1 NMGFEDLFNEDL
13 AVHGVVSRAEKV
25 YPTEL
30 VVSKPVNSIEDFAAL
45 KLRSSGSYLKFLEAA
60 GASTQNVA
68 GPELYSSLASGVV
81 DGAHW
86 GAAQGAMSMS
96 LWEVA
101 KYHMKP
107 TLGLAVDTLI
117 MNQQAVDNLSPDLRK
132 EFFNLLDMRF
142 WKRTTE
148 YQYKEKL
155 ALSKGLA
162 EQNIT
167 VAQFPPDVLAKFSEA
182 STTILAEESA
192 KGGNATKATEML
204 VGFLKGMGYV

>member
-1 NMGFEDLFNEDL
+1 
-13 AVHGVVSRAEKV
+13 
-25 YPTEL
+25 
-30 VVSKPVNSIEDFAAL
+30 
-45 KLRSSGSYLKFLEAA
+45 
-60 GASTQNVA
+60 
-68 GPELYSSLASGVV
+68 
-81 DGAHW
+81 
-86 GAAQGAMSMS
+86 

-101 KYHMKP
+101 KFHMKP

-132 EFFNLLDMRF
+132 EFFALLDMRF

-167 VAQFPPDVLAKFSEA
+167 VAEFPADVQAKFSEA
-182 STTILAEESA
+182 SAAILMEESA

-204 VGFLKGMGYV
+204 VSFLKGMGYV